1 MPAPQ
6 PSALPQDRRAAR
18 DGRQEQAPA
27 WTRVGRR
34 KPAGAW
40 AGAFAAAA
48 LCAASWTARAAPD
61 VQTGDLIF
69 QQSRSAQSQAIQQA
83 THSPYS
89 HMGMIVMRQGAPYVL
104 EAAATVSYTPLA
116 QWTAQ
121 GENGKYVV
129 KRLRDASRLT
139 PETRE
144 QLARTGARYL
154 GKPYDAAFGWSDD
167 RIYCSELVWKIY
179 QRTLGLQI
187 GALQRLKQFDL
198 SSPTV
203 RATMQARYGKD
214 IPWEE
219 PIISPAAMFDSPLLA
234 TVPDR

>member
-6 PSALPQDRRAAR
+6 PSALQPDRRAAR
-18 DGRQEQAPA
+18 DGQQKQ
-27 WTRVGRR
+27 TR
-34 KPAGAW
+34 AW
-40 AGAFAAAA
+40 ARALAAVA
-48 LCAASWTARAAPD
+48 LCAGPWAARAAPD

-69 QQSRSAQSQAIQQA
+69 QQSRSAQSLAIQQA

-89 HMGMIVMRQGAPYVL
+89 HMGMVVIRQGAPYVL

-116 QWTAQ
+116 KWAAQ

-144 QLARTGARYL
+144 QLASTGARYL
-154 GKPYDAAFGWSDD
+154 GKPYDAAFGWSDE

-187 GALQRLKQFDL
+187 GALQPLKQFDL
-198 SSPTV
+198 NSPDV
-203 RATMQARYGKD
+203 RAKMQERYGKD
-214 IPWEE
+214 IPWDE
-219 PIISPAAMFDSPLLA
+219 PIISPAAMFASPLLA